1 MPTFRQDVKLGTKV
15 PLLNTD
21 DLSDGSITIDK
32 LDPPLRNFLPDG
44 PYMEALTNDEIDT
57 LWISCA
63 EEDDSVEP

>member
-32 LDPPLRNFLPDG
+32 LAPALRNFLPDG
-44 PYMEALTNDEIDT
+44 PYMEALTNDEIDA